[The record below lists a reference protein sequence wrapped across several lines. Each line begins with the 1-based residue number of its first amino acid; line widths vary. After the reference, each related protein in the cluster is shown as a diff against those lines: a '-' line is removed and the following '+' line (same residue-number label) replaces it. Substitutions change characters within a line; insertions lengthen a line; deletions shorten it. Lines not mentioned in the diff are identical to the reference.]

1 MLFAEQVKD
10 PRRQASRAPH
20 EAGIARRTAFRVH
33 TPDSCQP
40 SAKDLVGTEELWAA
54 VTLKRLACWWALLQ
68 LYRISGSS
76 QASRHTFT
84 SVIPSCVDKTV
95 RGGQTALRGPEPV
108 MEQQS
113 RK

>member
-20 EAGIARRTAFRVH
+20 EAGIARRT
-33 TPDSCQP
+33 SCQP
-40 SAKDLVGTEELWAA
+40 SAEDLVGTEELWAA